1 LGKDVPVNTLL
12 ASALLMAL
20 TATPALA
27 GAREGTPAQPAASAP
42 SEDLPMTPRFA
53 AAVTAYRN
61 CVMEAVDAGSLA
73 DHHEMASAAMA
84 ACAIARGQMASQLA
98 SDIRQQHPGFTPVTA
113 DTSAASAVDQIE
125 PMIEDAAIER
135 AHAKYAQSM
144 I

>member
-1 LGKDVPVNTLL
+1 VLVKVL
-12 ASALLMAL
+12 ASALLL
-20 TATPALA
+20 SLIATPALA
-27 GAREGTPAQPAASAP
+27 REGEPAKPATPAAASD
-42 SEDLPMTPRFA
+42 ELPLTPRFA

-73 DHHEMASAAMA
+73 DHREMATAAMA
-84 ACAIARGQMASQLA
+84 SCAIARGQMASQLA
-98 SDIRQQHPGFTPVTA
+98 SDIRQQHPSFAPAAIDTTA
-113 DTSAASAVDQIE
+113 ANGLDTIE